1 MIINNHNMS
10 ILDKN
15 REIKGGCDCRNETNC
30 SLSGRCLSPNI
41 VYEWKITS
49 SQPNFTEKVYYGVAE
64 KSFKDVQNR
73 TITPNSSFTKIT
85 QTTQNCW
92 KNIEKLIVGSYLV
105 TTKSSVMFF
114 NGFITLG

>member
-64 KSFKDVQNR
+64 KSFKIVQSHQILHSQRLHRQHR
-73 TITPNSSFTKIT
+73 TAERILRN
-85 QTTQNCW
+85 
-92 KNIEKLIVGSYLV
+92 
-105 TTKSSVMFF
+105 
-114 NGFITLG
+114 